1 MVLRNL
7 MACQLEMS
15 TLLDPSQRSHVTF
28 LSDIML
34 TKSKLSIDP
43 DLLVEIPLVCDC
55 YLGIQVCNIC
65 TYIVCFIM
73 FFALLPELLDCGR
86 IGLSQRSEH
95 DLDGLS

>member
-28 LSDIML
+28 LSDVML

-43 DLLVEIPLVCDC
+43 DLLVEIPLVS
-55 YLGIQVCNIC
+55 VWHPS
-65 TYIVCFIM
+65 M
-73 FFALLPELLDCGR
+73 
-86 IGLSQRSEH
+86 
-95 DLDGLS
+95 